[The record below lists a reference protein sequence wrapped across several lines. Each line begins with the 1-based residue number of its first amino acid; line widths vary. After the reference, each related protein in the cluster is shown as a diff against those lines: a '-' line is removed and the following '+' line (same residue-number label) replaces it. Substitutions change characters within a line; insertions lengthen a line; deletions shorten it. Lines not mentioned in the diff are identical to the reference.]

1 MNDDK
6 TPRIQARID
15 DADAALQY
23 ILDELRGADK
33 PLAETMAFNQALD
46 LFNKLDELRIF
57 VRRWLPGDTHNQVVP
72 QPEFVPIV
80 FTAEGVSR
88 FEKDSLKA

>member
-15 DADAALQY
+15 DADKALQY

-57 VRRWLPGDTHNQVVP
+57 VRRWLSSDTHNLGAG
-72 QPEFVPIV
+72 QPVFVPIV
-80 FTAEGVSR
+80 FPSEGVTDK
-88 FEKDSLKA
+88 EKEALKA